1 MDLLKGMSSPP
12 PIMKFD
18 ALSLGVAAVMHCP
31 DSGKYYAGDFGWC
44 WSELRHRVKPLTV
57 QRSTTSVIRALEF
70 VT

>member
-44 WSELRHRVKPLTV
+44 WG
-57 QRSTTSVIRALEF
+57 
-70 VT
+70 